1 MRYCDGRFLNDQF
14 FCLFVHNTIQ
24 RHHNNSQG
32 NFFFNSDK
40 FIGKNPPSVEDLKKQ
55 LNDGDARCVQTL
67 RYFSRNIKGSDNFWR
82 ARQDDLEAWVA
93 HHVSRGRGPWLFHVQ
108 KIADEKWNRL
118 SSCEVKLF
126 QSVQWTTL
134 TQLTHLKRRQLC
146 PLLAKSQHC
155 GAFLNTTRNPGSQ
168 AH

>member
-55 LNDGDARCVQTL
+55 LNDGDARHVQTL

-93 HHVSRGRGPWLFHVQ
+93 HHVSRGRVCR
-108 KIADEKWNRL
+108 K
-118 SSCEVKLF
+118 
-126 QSVQWTTL
+126 
-134 TQLTHLKRRQLC
+134 
-146 PLLAKSQHC
+146 
-155 GAFLNTTRNPGSQ
+155 
-168 AH
+168 

>member
-1 MRYCDGRFLNDQF
+1 MSWNFLEIINFFPSNYNGFVCSEYDTTKQIFVNSYPWLFPGGIGDLYDMERGQWSVKEWGKHLMRYYDGRFLNDQF

-32 NFFFNSDK
+32 NFFFNGDK

-55 LNDGDARCVQTL
+55 LNDGDARHVQTL

-93 HHVSRGRGPWLFHVQ
+93 HHVSRGRVCR
-108 KIADEKWNRL
+108 K
-118 SSCEVKLF
+118 
-126 QSVQWTTL
+126 
-134 TQLTHLKRRQLC
+134 
-146 PLLAKSQHC
+146 
-155 GAFLNTTRNPGSQ
+155 
-168 AH
+168 